1 MDAVAVGGL
10 AGIALLPLAVL
21 AFELAFRASA
31 KAEFGIP
38 TTEEISLPSPVI
50 DLTDRSQ
57 GTVLGSRFEQAQRGM
72 PVRAA

>member
-1 MDAVAVGGL
+1 M

-31 KAEFGIP
+31 KAEFGTP
-38 TTEEISLPSPVI
+38 TAGESAGQSPRPTPVI
-50 DLTDRSQ
+50 ELSDRSA
-57 GTVLGSRFEQAQRGM
+57 GTVLGRRFEQVRPDL